1 MKIDLKAFSFSA
13 LLAKPRSRRVAV
25 VLSLSLLFLVTTGT
39 LFFGGND
46 SAWPVVFTV
55 VGLSLVLAAIILTFL
70 EPIQVIQAPQQDRW
84 ADLADFAT
92 DLYWETDT
100 EGLIVSAGGRLM
112 PDIVP
117 DISTV
122 IGQHYLNVVN
132 LNEGELEKMLAA
144 LDKIEP
150 YSDILSTLHD
160 PEGRPYEVSLSAT
173 PRFDVEGKVTGYL
186 GIGTDVTE
194 RVKATRELRHMAE
207 HDMLTGLAN
216 RYLFAR
222 QITKDLDECPEDE
235 GIALFAIDLDGFKM
249 VNDVYGH
256 DAGDAVLKLVAKR
269 LSGQIRSTDWA
280 ARLGGD
286 EFVVVSRNV
295 KNEDELHHIVTRLQ
309 TALNKP
315 YRIGGIAMEIK
326 ASIGIAINPG
336 DANDAE
342 SLQKCADMA
351 LYRAKGAGKGCYRMF
366 KNIEMTTQH

>member
-1 MKIDLKAFSFSA
+1 MKIDLKAVSLSRV
-13 LLAKPRSRRVAV
+13 LAQPKARRIAV
-25 VLSLSLLFLVTTGT
+25 VLCLSMLFLAAIASLSRAGYEKLL
-39 LFFGGND
+39 
-46 SAWPVVFTV
+46 PVVFTV
-55 VGLSLVLAAIILTFL
+55 FGLTLVLGAIVLVFL
-70 EPIQVIQAPQQDRW
+70 EPVRVVQAPQQDRW

-100 EGLIVSAGGRLM
+100 DGLIISAGGRLM

-117 DISTV
+117 DITMV
-122 IGQHYLNVVN
+122 IGQHYLTVVN
-132 LNEGELEKMLAA
+132 LSEGELEKMLAA
-144 LDKIEP
+144 LEKIEP
-150 YSDILSTLHD
+150 YSDILSTLYD
-160 PEGRPYEVSLSAT
+160 PEGRAYEVSLSAT
-173 PRFDVEGKVTGYL
+173 PRFDVEGKITGYL

-194 RVKATRELRHMAE
+194 RVKATQELRHMAE

-222 QITKDLDECPEDE
+222 QISKDLDDCPADE

-269 LSGQIRSTDWA
+269 LRGQIRSTDWA

-286 EFVVVSRNV
+286 EFVVVSRHV
-295 KNEDELHHIVTRLQ
+295 KTEAELHHIVARLQ
-309 TALNKP
+309 SALNKP
-315 YRIGGIAMEIK
+315 YRVGGIAMDIK
-326 ASIGIAINPG
+326 ASIGIAINPE
-336 DANDAE
+336 DADNAE

-351 LYRAKGAGKGCYRMF
+351 LYRAKGAGKGCYRLF